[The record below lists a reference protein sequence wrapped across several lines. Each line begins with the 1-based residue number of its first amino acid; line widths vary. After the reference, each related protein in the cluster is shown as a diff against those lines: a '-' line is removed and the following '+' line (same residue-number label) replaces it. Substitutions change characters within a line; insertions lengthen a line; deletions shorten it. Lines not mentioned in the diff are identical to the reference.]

1 MVRGTHPMHH
11 GHGSHPTVHPTSHAH
26 GVHHSTLHDHGV
38 HHPTLH
44 AHGVHHPAIHG
55 HHGSHPRPH
64 GHGPHLG
71 RSTAGNKRNY
81 LGNYPRQLIA
91 IVPPGACSSHPLPE
105 SPVQPQELQGALPA
119 LPQEEAEE
127 QGGDAGHRRHQ
138 VVLVDV
144 AVVHE
149 ARRRG
154 RKHGPVPV
162 LLSLFPVHR
171 VVVVPAPMMTWHL
184 VTLAHHAHVH
194 VHVHAALVGHG
205 HPHHAG
211 MVGFDVCSSAKKC
224 QRRKSKG
231 EPGVKITFFPLFLRL
246 TKQKILP
253 LGHPNEPECADFA
266 SILRH
271 LLLRAISTQPCY
283 VSCASR
289 LRSL

>member
-1 MVRGTHPMHH
+1 MAMDPILRF
-11 GHGSHPTVHPTSHAH
+11 
-26 GVHHSTLHDHGV
+26 
-38 HHPTLH
+38 
-44 AHGVHHPAIHG
+44 I
-55 HHGSHPRPH
+55 PRPIPM
-64 GHGPHLG
+64 GSIIPRFMPMGSIIPRSMVIMDPIPGPIAMGSVIPGPMDMGPILAEALKG
-71 RSTAGNKRNY
+71 KKRNY

-162 LLSLFPVHR
+162 LLSIFPVHR

-184 VTLAHHAHVH
+184 VLAHHAHVH
-194 VHVHAALVGHG
+194 VHVHAARVGHG

-224 QRRKSKG
+224 QKEKVKESPGRKSLLSL
-231 EPGVKITFFPLFLRL
+231 FFCVWLN
-246 TKQKILP
+246 KKS
-253 LGHPNEPECADFA
+253 C
-266 SILRH
+266 H
-271 LLLRAISTQPCY
+271 LVIS
-283 VSCASR
+283 
-289 LRSL
+289 